1 MQSVQMNVL
10 CAAQLLAILLSL
22 YVYGFALENN
32 VGKGCIVFTC
42 FVVVLHCI
50 LLTGG

>member
-10 CAAQLLAILLSL
+10 CAAQLLAILFSL

-32 VGKGCIVFTC
+32 VGCIVFTY
-42 FVVVLHCI
+42 FAVFLHWI